1 MTSEQVGT
9 LALLKLGNADADLV
23 YALDA
28 EEVLLGRDPSSDIV
42 LRSRMVSRRHARILR
57 QGREYCIED
66 LASTGGTW
74 LNGNRIDRT
83 ARLRDGDRIRLGDC
97 LIGFSAA
104 PADHPADWDASD
116 ATILGERDAS
126 GTAERDLIDVRA
138 EEKLSAILDIGRA
151 LTGTLDLQE
160 VLDRTLETLFRIFP
174 QAQRG
179 FVLMRVDGEPEPR
192 PRAMFV
198 RGDAPPEFSFSRT
211 VFDHVVGH
219 GKAVLCTD
227 VQEDVRFSGSG
238 SIDDAQVRTMICV
251 ALRDHRNRP
260 VGLLQ
265 LDTSGAGERFQRED
279 LDLLAAVA
287 GPVGVAID
295 NARLLRE
302 AGRRQRRLEFLA
314 EVGAVLS
321 SSLQYETM
329 LNGLARL
336 MVPYLADLCLIDLI
350 AEDGTVRR
358 ISSRH
363 AEPSRQ
369 ALADRLIQ
377 GEARRREGDRSW
389 WARVVSEA
397 RPGAKEIDES
407 TLRALFPDPEQRE
420 AADRLKVRSHLGIPL
435 AVHGRMLG
443 VLSLIGLGAPRRYD
457 SADRALA
464 EEVAVR
470 AALAIDHAR
479 IFEVARIAREEAESA
494 NQAKDRFLAVLSHEL
509 RTPLTP
515 VLVTVTSL
523 LEGEIDPRLRSLLMM
538 VRRNIE
544 LEARLIDDLL
554 DLTRISRGELR
565 IERRPID
572 AHEVIR
578 QSIEICKEAIEAAH
592 LKLTVELAAEH
603 HQIEGDSDRVQ
614 QVIWNLLQNAVRFTP
629 SGGTIAVRSRN
640 APVPKGEEG
649 ASSLIIEIRDS
660 GIGIGA
666 DRLERIFEPFQQG
679 NNPPQRRSPGLGLG
693 LAISRS
699 LAEVHGGTLTVASDG
714 PGHGS
719 SFMVVLPTLSASAT
733 REPMLTP
740 VPVAQPAAPIQILL
754 VEDNR
759 DTLSSL
765 ARALRAKGHRVLT
778 ASDCM
783 TARQAIQENQPD
795 LLLSDIEL
803 PDGSGL
809 ELMRELVRSKR
820 IPGIAMS
827 GYGSEED
834 IRRSVSAGFAEHLIK
849 PITVSSVEHA
859 IRRSLLARD
868 AARGPVPDHPPKG
881 SPSSAP

>member
-28 EEVLLGRDPSSDIV
+28 DEVLLGRDPSSDIV
-42 LRSRMVSRRHARILR
+42 LRSRMVSRRHARIVR
-57 QGREYCIED
+57 QGREYRIED

-74 LNGNRIDRT
+74 LNGNRLDQP

-104 PADHPADWDASD
+104 PADHPTDWDAND

-179 FVLMRVDGEPEPR
+179 FVLMRVDDEPEPR
-192 PRAMFV
+192 PRAMLV

-227 VQEDVRFSGSG
+227 VHEDVRFAGSA
-238 SIDDAQVRTMICV
+238 SIDEAQVRTMICV

-350 AEDGTVRR
+350 AEDGSVRR
-358 ISSRH
+358 ITSRH

-369 ALADRLIQ
+369 PLADRLLQ
-377 GEARRREGDRSW
+377 GEARGKGDRSW

-397 RPGAKEIDES
+397 RPGTNEIDES
-407 TLRALFPDPEQRE
+407 TLHALFPDPEQR
-420 AADRLKVRSHLGIPL
+420 AVADRLKVRSHLGIPL

-457 SADRALA
+457 PSDRALA

-470 AALAIDHAR
+470 GALAIDHAR

-523 LEGEIDPRLRSLLMM
+523 LDGEIDPRLRSLLLM

-578 QSIEICKEAIEAAH
+578 QSIEICKEAIEAAQLH
-592 LKLTVELAAEH
+592 LTVDLDAEN

-629 SGGTIAVRSRN
+629 SGGRITIRSFN
-640 APVPKGEEG
+640 APVLNAQDG

-660 GIGIGA
+660 GIGIEP

-679 NNPPQRRSPGLGLG
+679 NNPPQRRAPGLGLG

-699 LAEVHGGTLTVASDG
+699 LAEVHGGTLKVASDG
-714 PGHGS
+714 PGQGS
-719 SFMVVLPTLSASAT
+719 TFTVVLPTLGNSAAL
-733 REPMLTP
+733 EPMLTP
-740 VPVAQPAAPIQILL
+740 IPTAQPAAPLQILL

-778 ASDCM
+778 ASDCLA
-783 TARQAIQENQPD
+783 ARRAIEEYQPD

-809 ELMRELVRSKR
+809 ELMRELVRSTR

-834 IRRSVSAGFAEHLIK
+834 IRRSVSAGFTEHLIK
-849 PITVSSVEHA
+849 PITVSGVELA
-859 IRRSLLARD
+859 IRRSILARD
-868 AARGPVPDHPPKG
+868 SASGPDHPPKG
-881 SPSSAP
+881 SSSSAP

>member
-28 EEVLLGRDPSSDIV
+28 DEVFLGRDPSSDIV
-42 LRSRMVSRRHARILR
+42 LRSRMVSRRHARIVR
-57 QGREYCIED
+57 QGREYRIED

-74 LNGNRIDRT
+74 LNGNRIERP
-83 ARLRDGDRIRLGDC
+83 ARLRDGDRIRVGDC

-104 PADHPADWDASD
+104 PADHPADWDASE

-151 LTGTLDLQE
+151 LTGTLDLQD

-179 FVLMRVDGEPEPR
+179 FVLMRVDDEPEPR
-192 PRAMFV
+192 PRAMLV

-227 VQEDVRFSGSG
+227 VLEDARFSGSA

-321 SSLQYETM
+321 SSLKHETM

-336 MVPYLADLCLIDLI
+336 MVPYLADLCLIDLM
-350 AEDGTVRR
+350 AEDGTVHR
-358 ISSRH
+358 IASRH

-369 ALADRLIQ
+369 SLADQLLQ
-377 GEARRREGDRSW
+377 GGARREGDRSW
-389 WARVVSEA
+389 WVPLVNEA

-407 TLRALFPDPEQRE
+407 TLHALFPNPQQR
-420 AADRLKVRSHLGIPL
+420 AIADRLKVRSHLGIPL

-479 IFEVARIAREEAESA
+479 IFEVARVAREEAESA

-515 VLVTVTSL
+515 VLVTVSSL
-523 LEGEIDPRLRSLLMM
+523 LESELDPRLRSLLLM

-572 AHEVIR
+572 AHEVVR
-578 QSIEICKEAIEAAH
+578 QSIEICKEAIAAAQLTLSVDLEA
-592 LKLTVELAAEH
+592 ES

-629 SGGTIAVRSRN
+629 SNGTITIRSSN
-640 APVPKGEEG
+640 APVPNGKDGT
-649 ASSLIIEIRDS
+649 SSLVIEIRDS
-660 GIGIGA
+660 GIGIEP

-679 NNPPQRRSPGLGLG
+679 KNPPQRRSPGLGLG

-699 LAEVHGGTLTVASDG
+699 LAEVHGGTLMVSSNG

-719 SFMVVLPTLSASAT
+719 TFTVVLPTLGTPAIL
-733 REPMLTP
+733 EPLLTP
-740 VPVAQPAAPIQILL
+740 VPTSNPSAPLHILL

-778 ASDCM
+778 ASDC
-783 TARQAIQENQPD
+783 TGARLAIQKHQPD

-809 ELMRELVRSKR
+809 ELMRELVRSTR

-849 PITVSSVEHA
+849 PITVSRVEHA

-868 AARGPVPDHPPKG
+868 AASGPGPDPSPMG